1 MFKQREKGESL
12 LDPDI
17 SFPQSSRDN
26 TLSRYMA
33 AELWEAN
40 GNSTHYIATLM
51 RYYQKQSLITS
62 SELRKIK
69 KSTIPDN
76 GGITG
81 AGSESTSEL
90 ESQLQSELSSHDLK
104 SFADMINKDYLA
116 AFDDTFDWLKASTS
130 LINDEKSR
138 EYYKIIIKKYPSI
151 SLYSHLL

>member
-1 MFKQREKGESL
+1 
-12 LDPDI
+12 
-17 SFPQSSRDN
+17 
-26 TLSRYMA
+26 
-33 AELWEAN
+33 
-40 GNSTHYIATLM
+40 M